1 MAGGLCFQTNLLALN
16 AAVKAARAGEA
27 GLGFAV
33 VAEEVRH
40 LAQRSALAA
49 KDVAAKIELAM
60 SKTGQGVAVS
70 AQVAAALN
78 DIVAKVRQMDALVTS
93 VAGASR
99 EQTEGISQISTA
111 VSQMDSVTQ
120 SNAASAEECASA
132 AEQLNAQAEV
142 MKGSVTG
149 LLQLVVGKH
158 ETAADQPA
166 AHATQIRQVPV
177 ARPTAKTTAAANG
190 HKNGNGHSQA
200 APTLTNAAKRRN
212 EIPLDGDFTNF

>member
-78 DIVAKVRQMDALVTS
+78 DIVAKCGLRKAFGHSDRFCTFRPS
-93 VAGASR
+93 VAETMQRHAKHACAVAAATKAAGAVVGRKLRQVR
-99 EQTEGISQISTA
+99 EKCAGRRQLL
-111 VSQMDSVTQ
+111 Q
-120 SNAASAEECASA
+120 SSFQRVADGELR
-132 AEQLNAQAEV
+132 QR
-142 MKGSVTG
+142 TG
-149 LLQLVVGKH
+149 LLP
-158 ETAADQPA
+158 E
-166 AHATQIRQVPV
+166 I
-177 ARPTAKTTAAANG
+177 
-190 HKNGNGHSQA
+190 GNC
-200 APTLTNAAKRRN
+200 PR
-212 EIPLDGDFTNF
+212 LDRKS

>member
-16 AAVKAARAGEA
+16 AAVEAARAGEA

-99 EQTEGISQISTA
+99 EQTEGITQISTA

-120 SNAASAEECASA
+120 GNAASAEECASA
-132 AEQLNAQAEV
+132 AEQLSAHAEV

-149 LLQLVVGKH
+149 LLQLVVGKNH
-158 ETAADQPA
+158 AVAEEPA
-166 AHATQIRQVPV
+166 AQAAPTRQVPV
-177 ARPTAKTTAAANG
+177 AKPTAKRTAAANG
-190 HKNGNGHSQA
+190 HKNGNGHMHA
-200 APTLTNAAKRRN
+200 APGLPKVAKRRN

>member
-49 KDVAAKIELAM
+49 KDVAVKIELAM

-99 EQTEGISQISTA
+99 EQTEGITQISTA

-120 SNAASAEECASA
+120 GNAASAEECASA

-142 MKGSVTG
+142 MKGSVTR
-149 LLQLVVGKH
+149 LLQLVVGKNNALAQ
-158 ETAADQPA
+158 EPGAPA
-166 AHATQIRQVPV
+166 APPPHGPR
-177 ARPTAKTTAAANG
+177 G
-190 HKNGNGHSQA
+190 
-200 APTLTNAAKRRN
+200 
-212 EIPLDGDFTNF
+212 